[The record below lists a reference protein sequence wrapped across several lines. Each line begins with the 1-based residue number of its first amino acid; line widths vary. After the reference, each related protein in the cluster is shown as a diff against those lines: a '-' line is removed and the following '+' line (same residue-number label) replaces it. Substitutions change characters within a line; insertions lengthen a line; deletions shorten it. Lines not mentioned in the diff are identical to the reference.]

1 MKKRFLYSIFLVLAL
16 IVSGWA
22 IAGGFQPQEAAAQG
36 SDVDTILAQATVKGY
51 LLSLSRGH
59 RSLTLANFYLAEEVA
74 GSPVAQN
81 LSSQQIDAFEV
92 VEEQWPDDNLY
103 RATVTISPGN
113 RVLILDVSRI
123 NARWRIV
130 NLAWGDGTPVP
141 QKASPTTQDSTTTNL
156 TVSTAVTG
164 LASTAE
170 VLSAGLNV
178 RAGPGLTYPVQ
189 SVLNQ
194 GDQVEIVGIN
204 PTKEWYQVAQD
215 GQVIGWISASPTYV
229 STSSDSAELPTVSPP
244 AGAVI
249 PGTLILQTH
258 SGGDFYL
265 VEDDG
270 TSLRYIASGI
280 DPALSPDGSKVA
292 FTRWGSG
299 EVGTLWIHDLTTG
312 EERPVLGETP
322 EAKSPTW
329 SPDGSKIVINF
340 QHGGRLNVE
349 QRCKDRGSPIPPDA
363 YDINTGSESG
373 RICYKLPADTHWQLR
388 LVDVNTGAYEDLPSA
403 TYSFAPTW
411 DPANDWR
418 VVFAASTGL
427 QQLDLNRDEYF
438 PFTTDLR
445 DRGPVF
451 SPDGSQVA
459 VTYKQHDHWEVYTID
474 TADGTRHRL
483 TKVSILDE
491 PYNSAAPAWSPDDQQ
506 IAFVTDRTGQW
517 EFWLM
522 NADGS
527 NPRPLLPSEV
537 AAQLPVEYRGV
548 DERLISWV
556 ASPQSGTDTGPT
568 PALDTSEAQLQPTP
582 EVVEDPGSAVE
593 DPRSVADGADREET
607 SDADLPAKAAPSPDF
622 LPVTGWGM
630 TLPFSLVFLVVIALC
645 AKGIYSIKN

>member
-1 MKKRFLYSIFLVLAL
+1 MKKQFLYSVFLVLAL
-16 IVSGWA
+16 IVSGWV
-22 IAGGFQPQEAAAQG
+22 IAGGFQPRVAAAQG

-51 LLSLSRGH
+51 LLSLSSSR
-59 RSLTLANFYLAEEVA
+59 RSLTLANFYLAEEAV
-74 GSPVAQN
+74 GSPVAQS
-81 LSSQQIDAFEV
+81 LSQGQPIDAFEI
-92 VEEQWPDDNLY
+92 VEEQWLDDNLY

-113 RVLILDVSRI
+113 RVLILEVSRI
-123 NARWRIV
+123 SARWRIV

-141 QKASPTTQDSTTTNL
+141 STTQDSTTTDL
-156 TVSTAVTG
+156 TVSTSVTG
-164 LASTAE
+164 LAPTAE

-178 RAGPGLTYPVQ
+178 RAGPGLTYSVQ

-204 PTKEWYQVAQD
+204 PTKEWYQVSRD

-229 STSSDSAELPTVSPP
+229 STSSDSTELPDVSPP
-244 AGAVI
+244 AGAAI

-265 VEDDG
+265 VEGDG
-270 TSLRYIASGI
+270 TSLRYISSGI

-292 FTRWGSG
+292 FTRWESG

-312 EERPVLGETP
+312 EERPILGEAR

-329 SPDGSKIVINF
+329 SSDGSKIVINF
-340 QHGGRLNVE
+340 QHGGQRNVE
-349 QRCKDRGSPIPPDA
+349 TQCKDPGEPIPPEA
-363 YDINTGSESG
+363 YDFNVGSETG

-388 LVDVNTGAYEDLPSA
+388 LVDVNTGAYEDLSSA

-418 VVFAASTGL
+418 IVFATSTGL

-445 DRGPVF
+445 DRAPVF

-459 VTYKQHDHWEVYTID
+459 VTYKQHQLWEVYTID

-491 PYNSAAPAWSPDDQQ
+491 PYNSAAPAWSPDGQQ
-506 IAFVTDRTGQW
+506 IAFVTDRTGRW
-517 EFWLM
+517 EFWIM

-527 NPRPLLPSEV
+527 NPRPLLPPEV

-568 PALDTSEAQLQPTP
+568 PAPDASETQPQPTP
-582 EVVEDPGSAVE
+582 EVVEDPRRV
-593 DPRSVADGADREET
+593 ADREET
-607 SDADLPAKAAPSPDF
+607 SDPDLVSAPSPDF

-630 TLPFSLVFLVVIALC
+630 TLPLTFVFLVVIALC
-645 AKGIYSIKN
+645 AKGISSIKNW

>member
-1 MKKRFLYSIFLVLAL
+1 MKKQFLHSIFLVLAL
-16 IVSGWA
+16 IVSGWV
-22 IAGGFQPQEAAAQG
+22 IAGGFQPRAAAAQG

-51 LLSLSRGH
+51 LLSLSRSH
-59 RSLTLANFYLAEEVA
+59 RSLTLANFYLAEEAV
-74 GSPVAQN
+74 GSPVAQS
-81 LSSQQIDAFEV
+81 LSSQQIDAFEI
-92 VEEQWPDDNLY
+92 VEEQWLEDNLY
-103 RATVTISPGN
+103 RATVTISPDN

-123 NARWRIV
+123 TARWRIV
-130 NLAWGDGTPVP
+130 NLDWGDGTP
-141 QKASPTTQDSTTTNL
+141 ATQDSTTTNL

-164 LASTAE
+164 LAPTVE

-204 PTKEWYQVAQD
+204 PTREWYQVARD

-229 STSSDSAELPTVSPP
+229 STSSDSAELPAVSPP
-244 AGAVI
+244 AGAAI

-265 VEDDG
+265 VEGDG
-270 TSLRYIASGI
+270 PSLRYISSGI
-280 DPALSPDGSKVA
+280 DPALLPDGSKVA

-312 EERPVLGETP
+312 EERPILGETL

-340 QHGGRLNVE
+340 QQGGRRNIE
-349 QRCKDRGSPIPPDA
+349 QQCKDRGSPIPPEA
-363 YDINTGSESG
+363 FDINIGSETG

-445 DRGPVF
+445 DRAPVF

-459 VTYKQHDHWEVYTID
+459 VTYKQHQQWEVYTID

-491 PYNSAAPAWSPDDQQ
+491 PYHSAAPAWSPDGQQ
-506 IAFVTDRTGQW
+506 IAFVTDRTGRW

-527 NPRPLLPSEV
+527 NPRPLLPPEV

-556 ASPQSGTDTGPT
+556 ASPQSGTDTGTT
-568 PALDTSEAQLQPTP
+568 PAPDANEAQPQPVP
-582 EVVEDPGSAVE
+582 EV
-593 DPRSVADGADREET
+593 EET
-607 SDADLPAKAAPSPDF
+607 GDANLVSAPSPDF

-630 TLPFSLVFLVVIALC
+630 TLPLSLVFLVVIALC
-645 AKGIYSIKN
+645 VKGIYSIKN